1 MNRINQLFNSDKKNL
16 LSVYFCAGHPVLDGT
31 VDMIQALEKNGV
43 DMIQI
48 GIPSKV
54 VTTDTAILR
63 EAAACALK
71 NGMTLKLLFE
81 QVRHIRRT
89 VNIPL
94 VLSGSIETITNFG
107 FESFCR
113 TCVECGLDGI
123 VIPDLLFDDYQ
134 KRFRIIADRY
144 GLLIIMFITPEMQIE
159 KIEQMDKHLSGFIY
173 VSIPTSEG
181 DEQKNT
187 IHYKRDFFK
196 KIKDMKLNNSLMVGV
211 GLDIHSKANFQS
223 VNEYAAAGIIIDSL
237 FVELLNEEK
246 DAEQAIKKLILRLK
260 K

>member
-1 MNRINQLFNSDKKNL
+1 MNKINQLFNSDKKNL
-16 LSVYFCAGHPVLDGT
+16 LSVYFCAGHPALDST
-31 VDMIQALEKNGV
+31 VDIIQTLEKNGV

-54 VTTDTAILR
+54 LATDTAIIR

-89 VNIPL
+89 VNLPL
-94 VLSGSIETITNFG
+94 LLSGSIDTILDFG
-107 FESFCR
+107 IESFCR
-113 TCVECGLDGI
+113 KCVECGLDGI

-144 GLLIIMFITPEMQIE
+144 GLLIIMYITPEIQMEKLEQI
-159 KIEQMDKHLSGFIY
+159 DKHSSGFIY
-173 VSIPTSEG
+173 VSIPISEG

-196 KIKDMKLNNSLMVGV
+196 KTKDMKLNNSLMVS
-211 GLDIHSKANFQS
+211 LDINSKANLQL
-223 VNEYAAAGIIIDSL
+223 VNEYVAAGVIIESH

-246 DAEQAIKKLILRLK
+246 DAEQAIKKLLLRLK

>member
-1 MNRINQLFNSDKKNL
+1 MNRINQLFNNDKKNL
-16 LSVYFCAGHPVLDGT
+16 LSVYFLAGHPALDST
-31 VDMIQALEKNGV
+31 VDIIQALEKNGV
-43 DMIQI
+43 DMVQI
-48 GIPSKV
+48 GIPSKA
-54 VTTDTAILR
+54 VTTDTAILQ

-81 QVRHIRRT
+81 QMRHIRRT
-89 VNIPL
+89 VNVPL
-94 VLSGSIETITNFG
+94 LLSGSIDTITDFG
-107 FESFCR
+107 IESFCR
-113 TCVECGLDGI
+113 KCVECDLDGI

-144 GLLIIMFITPEMQIE
+144 GLLIIMYITPEIQMEKLEQI
-159 KIEQMDKHLSGFIY
+159 DKHSSGFIY

-196 KIKDMKLNNSLMVGV
+196 KIKDMKLNNSLMVS
-211 GLDIHSKANFQS
+211 LDINSKANLQLI
-223 VNEYAAAGIIIDSL
+223 NEYVAAGAIIESH
-237 FVELLNEEK
+237 FVELLHEEK
-246 DAEQAIKKLILRLK
+246 DAEQAIKKLLLRLK